1 MEATMHEA
9 KTGLSKLVARAV
21 AGEEVILTN
30 GKARTPV
37 ARIVPIQQADHAAK
51 ENAVLGLPIGLFAS
65 EMGADSGYDWFEPMS
80 EEELALWETPIVSS
94 WANNDGDP
102 KLKTE

>member
-30 GKARTPV
+30 GKAHTPV
-37 ARIVPIQQADHAAK
+37 ARIVPIAAP
-51 ENAVLGLPIGLFAS
+51 APSLSQGRPIGLFAN

-80 EEELALWETPIVSS
+80 EEELALWEAPIVSS

-102 KLKTE
+102 KESE